1 MKAPLQNLAISPGDS
16 MEEVV
21 FFQKTLLTFRTE
33 NCIYNVSAAIFISY
47 RPSPSSGGQEVFVAR
62 FLCHLIKI
70 LRSLSV
76 ALFSSSSSL
85 DHHGHDLSR
94 LLGGHPCPFVL
105 GQLNSRA
112 LLMSV
117 SQDLSSRSK
126 ASGFQSWIGTHLL
139 DRNSLLSWNLTKSA
153 FRKPKIFCFEFWIRA
168 KPYET
173 GHWWLHLRRLSIP
186 TDLLPC

>member
-1 MKAPLQNLAISPGDS
+1 

-21 FFQKTLLTFRTE
+21 FFQETLLTFRTE
-33 NCIYNVSAAIFISY
+33 GICNVSAAFFISY
-47 RPSPSSGGQEVFVAR
+47 RCSPSSGGQEVFVAR